1 MVEPNDP
8 QEGMTFNER
17 LFGRGLFDRFDA
29 ARVNRNRDALRLI
42 LTEIEIFDVEGTI
55 DRLFDPPPSVAGDQA
70 PPPKPGFIRD
80 DNSPWRATIDPPC
93 HGAPCCATEAP

>member
-17 LFGRGLFDRFDA
+17 LFARGLFDRFDA
-29 ARVNRNRDALRLI
+29 ARASRNRDALRLI

-70 PPPKPGFIRD
+70 PPLKPGFIHD
-80 DNSPWRATIDPPC
+80 DNSPWRRP
-93 HGAPCCATEAP
+93 